1 MRNSLRSSRTA
12 RAGCPLSRI
21 HSARN
26 RFTRWFPTFAHC
38 IKRNSLHP
46 GDRGCR
52 NWKWILLRREAVE
65 SRFTMN
71 DKKNERSQDE
81 ASHTNLAQDPGTSN
95 AVDGGISRRGVA
107 GPAGAPLVLVASGR
121 HPPPA
126 EAGEGIPFGAPARD
140 TRRVSLICVRRLDSV
155 RQ

>member
-12 RAGCPLSRI
+12 RAGCLLSRI

-71 DKKNERSQDE
+71 DKKNERSHYE
-81 ASHTNLAQDPGTSN
+81 TSHTNLAQDPGTSN
-95 AVDGGISRRGVA
+95 AVTGGISRRGFLGDVGA
-107 GPAGAPLVLVASGR
+107 CHLLLHFGTPAPSG
-121 HPPPA
+121 
-126 EAGEGIPFGAPARD
+126 E
-140 TRRVSLICVRRLDSV
+140 
-155 RQ
+155 